1 MKNQYIL
8 ALVLL
13 LALAAGAAADGG
25 EVPPALPHEFYGNV
39 TIGGM
44 SAPAGTVI
52 TAMIGDAN
60 CGSIRVVDAG
70 RYGDPDR
77 RKADRLFVEVAP
89 DQKGATI
96 TFLANGAAAK
106 ETAAFTPGAVTRLDL
121 TFDEVVT
128 APVAAFSANVTEG
141 DAPLTVAFTD
151 ASTGAAI
158 WSWDFGDGSTSTDR
172 NPVHTY
178 ATPGTYTV
186 NLTVTNKAG
195 SSSATATITVKTPV
209 GSITVTSVPEGATIW
224 LDGENTG
231 FATNA
236 TLTGIPA
243 GEHVVTL
250 KLDGYADASTTVTVG
265 GGETAEVHLT
275 LTTRTG
281 SLAVTSVPAGAKV
294 FIDGADT
301 GRVTNTTVD
310 GIWIGTHTVTLKKD
324 GYVDAAAEIVIEE
337 AKTATLHLDL
347 EEVVAAPVAAFTAN
361 VTSGDAPLTVAFTD
375 ESTGAATWSW
385 AFGDG
390 NTSTD
395 RNPVH
400 TYATAGTYT
409 VTLTVANAA
418 GSSSATKTVTVTV
431 PVGSIA
437 VTSAPAGA
445 AIWLDGENTG
455 KFTSATL
462 TSIPAGEHVV
472 TLKLDGYAD
481 ASMPVIV
488 EAGKTASVHLDLTT
502 LTGSLSVTS
511 VPAGARVFI
520 DGADTGAVTNTTI
533 DGIGIGTHTVTLRKD
548 GYVDAAAE
556 VTIEEAKTATLHL
569 DLVEVVA
576 APVAVFTANVTS
588 GDAPLIIAFTDAS
601 TGADS
606 WSWAFGDG
614 NTSTD
619 RNPVH
624 TYVTPGTYTVNLTVT
639 NTAGS
644 SSATKTVT
652 VTEPSGPAPVAGFTA
667 DVTSGNVPLAV
678 RFTDTST
685 GADSWSWSFGDG
697 ATSTEQNPVH
707 TYTQVGRFTVTLT
720 VANTGGSS
728 SATGVVTTRDVPPAP
743 KAEENFTLNSDAVN
757 VTTGAGGQ
765 QVTINATAGL
775 NVTGNDIHLQTGGLT
790 VTIKTEGLIDNAS
803 TGNVTGNVT
812 GVHLESTP
820 VNATVGSAGNI
831 SVSFTAEMDN
841 YDPALGITTT
851 IYDQP
856 GDATKTAFALAAQDE
871 GSEIAGIAYAVYFNK
886 STPTDTIRDAVLRL
900 TVSPGWVAANGGI
913 KAIKIFRLGDDGNRS
928 VLETTYEGMENGMM
942 VFTAV
947 SPEGFSAFALGAVA
961 APAPAPAPSRS
972 SGGSSQASVGAASN
986 LKLGDRV
993 TFPMD
998 RTAITAITLT
1008 ADGDVK
1014 EVVVTVEKGSL
1025 PRDTE
1030 APAGTVYQYI
1040 ETNLHKA
1047 AAGNFSALQIQF
1059 AVPTAW
1065 LAAQGCTGSQV
1076 GLFRHTTDG
1085 WREIQVEVL
1094 GEEGGDA
1101 IFSAGA
1107 DAFGLFAITVT
1118 GKATGEPTS
1127 GPTGTTTTP
1136 VAGMTTPPAEPPVEG
1151 PPAEGLPVTTL
1162 AFVAVAIVIIAAA
1175 GYVFFTRK

>member
-400 TYATAGTYT
+400 TYTAAGTYT
-409 VTLTVANAA
+409 VILTATNAA
-418 GSSSATKTVTVTV
+418 GSSSATGVITV
-431 PVGSIA
+431 
-437 VTSAPAGA
+437 
-445 AIWLDGENTG
+445 
-455 KFTSATL
+455 
-462 TSIPAGEHVV
+462 
-472 TLKLDGYAD
+472 
-481 ASMPVIV
+481 
-488 EAGKTASVHLDLTT
+488 
-502 LTGSLSVTS
+502 
-511 VPAGARVFI
+511 
-520 DGADTGAVTNTTI
+520 
-533 DGIGIGTHTVTLRKD
+533 
-548 GYVDAAAE
+548 
-556 VTIEEAKTATLHL
+556 
-569 DLVEVVA
+569 
-576 APVAVFTANVTS
+576 
-588 GDAPLIIAFTDAS
+588 
-601 TGADS
+601 
-606 WSWAFGDG
+606 
-614 NTSTD
+614 
-619 RNPVH
+619 
-624 TYVTPGTYTVNLTVT
+624 
-639 NTAGS
+639 
-644 SSATKTVT
+644 
-652 VTEPSGPAPVAGFTA
+652 
-667 DVTSGNVPLAV
+667 
-678 RFTDTST
+678 
-685 GADSWSWSFGDG
+685 
-697 ATSTEQNPVH
+697 Q
-707 TYTQVGRFTVTLT
+707 
-720 VANTGGSS
+720 
-728 SATGVVTTRDVPPAP
+728 DVPQADP
-743 KAEENFTLNSDAVN
+743 KGEENFTLGDDA
-757 VTTGAGGQ
+757 VTTGEGGQ
-765 QVTINATAGL
+765 QVTFNATAGTG
-775 NVTGNDIHLQTGGLT
+775 NVTGNDIHLQTGGLA
-790 VTIKTEGLIDNAS
+790 VTIRTDNLTT
-803 TGNVTGNVT
+803 TGNVSTGNVT
-812 GVHLESTP
+812 GVHLESAP
-820 VNATVGSAGNI
+820 VNATVGSAGNV
-831 SVSFTAEMDN
+831 SVSFAAEMNN
-841 YDPALGITTT
+841 YNPALGITTS
-851 IYDQP
+851 IYEQP
-856 GDATKTAFALAAQDE
+856 GDAAKTAFVLAAQDNNLE
-871 GSEIAGIAYAVYFNK
+871 LGNVAYAVYFTKTNI
-886 STPTDTIRDAVLRL
+886 TGNDTIHDAVLQL
-900 TVSPGWVAANGGI
+900 TASPAWVNANGGI
-913 KAIKIFRLGDDGNRS
+913 DAVRIFRLGDDGNRS

-942 VFTAV
+942 VFRAV
-947 SPEGFSAFALGAVA
+947 SPKGFSAFALAAVA
-961 APAPAPAPSRS
+961 GPAPAPSSSRSS
-972 SGGSSQASVGAASN
+972 SGGSTPTAVGAVSN
-986 LKLGDRV
+986 LKAGETV
-993 TFPMD
+993 TLSM
-998 RTAITAITLT
+998 RMTAVSAVTLT
-1008 ADGDVK
+1008 ANGTVK
-1014 EVVVTVEKGSL
+1014 DAMVTVAETSL
-1025 PRDTE
+1025 PRGAE
-1030 APAGTVYQYI
+1030 PPAGTVYQYVR
-1040 ETNLHKA
+1040 TTLYKA
-1047 AAGNFSALQIQF
+1047 AEMDLSAVQLRF
-1059 AVPTAW
+1059 AVPAAW
-1065 LAAQGCTGSQV
+1065 LAEHGCTAGQV
-1076 GLFRHTTDG
+1076 ALFRHTADG
-1085 WREIQVEVL
+1085 WQKVPVEAL
-1094 GEEGGDA
+1094 DDA
-1101 IFSAGA
+1101 IFTAAPDG
-1107 DAFGLFAITVT
+1107 FGLFAIA
-1118 GKATGEPTS
+1118 ATGEAPVPT
-1127 GPTGTTTTP
+1127 GDATPVATGTTPVGTATT
-1136 VAGMTTPPAEPPVEG
+1136 APPAKPPVEE
-1151 PPAEGLPVTTL
+1151 PSAEGLPVKMLVFITG
-1162 AFVAVAIVIIAAA
+1162 AVVIIAAA
-1175 GYVFFTRK
+1175 GYLLMKRR

>member
-1 MKNQYIL
+1 VKNQYIL

-324 GYVDAAAEIVIEE
+324 GYVDAVAEIVIEE

-375 ESTGAATWSW
+375 ASTGAATWSW

-400 TYATAGTYT
+400 TYTA
-409 VTLTVANAA
+409 A
-418 GSSSATKTVTVTV
+418 
-431 PVGSIA
+431 
-437 VTSAPAGA
+437 
-445 AIWLDGENTG
+445 
-455 KFTSATL
+455 
-462 TSIPAGEHVV
+462 
-472 TLKLDGYAD
+472 
-481 ASMPVIV
+481 
-488 EAGKTASVHLDLTT
+488 
-502 LTGSLSVTS
+502 
-511 VPAGARVFI
+511 
-520 DGADTGAVTNTTI
+520 
-533 DGIGIGTHTVTLRKD
+533 
-548 GYVDAAAE
+548 
-556 VTIEEAKTATLHL
+556 
-569 DLVEVVA
+569 
-576 APVAVFTANVTS
+576 
-588 GDAPLIIAFTDAS
+588 
-601 TGADS
+601 
-606 WSWAFGDG
+606 
-614 NTSTD
+614 
-619 RNPVH
+619 
-624 TYVTPGTYTVNLTVT
+624 GTYTVNLTVT

-667 DVTSGNVPLAV
+667 NVTSGDAPLTVA
-678 RFTDTST
+678 FTDEST
-685 GADSWSWSFGDG
+685 GAATWSWAFGDG
-697 ATSTEQNPVH
+697 NTSTDRNPVH
-707 TYTQVGRFTVTLT
+707 TYTAAGTYTVILT
-720 VANTGGSS
+720 ATNAAGSS
-728 SATGVVTTRDVPPAP
+728 SATGVITVQDVPQADP
-743 KAEENFTLNSDAVN
+743 KGEENFTLGDDA
-757 VTTGAGGQ
+757 VTTGEGGQ
-765 QVTINATAGL
+765 QVTFNATAGTG
-775 NVTGNDIHLQTGGLT
+775 NVTGNDIHLQTGGLA
-790 VTIKTEGLIDNAS
+790 VTIRTDNLTT
-803 TGNVTGNVT
+803 TGNVSTGNVT
-812 GVHLESTP
+812 GVHLESAP
-820 VNATVGSAGNI
+820 VNATVGSAGNV
-831 SVSFTAEMDN
+831 SVSFAAEMNN
-841 YDPALGITTT
+841 YNPALGITTS
-851 IYDQP
+851 IYEQP
-856 GDATKTAFALAAQDE
+856 GDAAKTAFVLAAQDNNLE
-871 GSEIAGIAYAVYFNK
+871 LGNVAYAVYFTKTNI
-886 STPTDTIRDAVLRL
+886 TGNDTIHDAVLQL
-900 TVSPGWVAANGGI
+900 TASPAWVNANGGI
-913 KAIKIFRLGDDGNRS
+913 DAVRIFRLGDDGNRS

-942 VFTAV
+942 VFRAV
-947 SPEGFSAFALGAVA
+947 SPKGFSAFALAAVA
-961 APAPAPAPSRS
+961 GPAPAPSSSRSS
-972 SGGSSQASVGAASN
+972 SGGSTPTAVGAVSN
-986 LKLGDRV
+986 LKAGETV
-993 TFPMD
+993 TLSM
-998 RTAITAITLT
+998 RMTAVSAVTLT
-1008 ADGDVK
+1008 ANGTVK
-1014 EVVVTVEKGSL
+1014 DAMVTVAETSL
-1025 PRDTE
+1025 PRGAE
-1030 APAGTVYQYI
+1030 PPAGTVYQYVR
-1040 ETNLHKA
+1040 TTLYKA
-1047 AAGNFSALQIQF
+1047 AEMDLSAVQLRF
-1059 AVPTAW
+1059 AVPAAW
-1065 LAAQGCTGSQV
+1065 LAEHGCTAGQV
-1076 GLFRHTTDG
+1076 ALFRHTADG
-1085 WREIQVEVL
+1085 WQKVPVEAL
-1094 GEEGGDA
+1094 DDA
-1101 IFSAGA
+1101 IFTAAPDG
-1107 DAFGLFAITVT
+1107 FGLFAIA
-1118 GKATGEPTS
+1118 ATGEAPVPT
-1127 GPTGTTTTP
+1127 GDATPVATGTTPVGTATT
-1136 VAGMTTPPAEPPVEG
+1136 APPAKPPVEE
-1151 PPAEGLPVTTL
+1151 PSAEGLPVKMLVFITG
-1162 AFVAVAIVIIAAA
+1162 AVVIIAAA
-1175 GYVFFTRK
+1175 GYLLMKRR